1 MRYHRDDVVRR
12 ALEVLD
18 TWGLADLSMRR
29 LAGELGVQPSALY
42 HHVADKQ
49 TLLGLVADEVLARG
63 RRHDTLGGA
72 GEWDEQVA
80 ARCRALRDAVLAF
93 RDGAELVATAR
104 SFGLGALGPE
114 RELTALLTGAA
125 LPDDLARTASRTLVH
140 FVLGHAG
147 DEQTHLQADS
157 AGALGGT
164 THDGGPHEVSD
175 FEPGLAIVLDGI
187 RAHVAGTVATPARP
201 AAGPGRA
208 GGGGRGPS

>member
-49 TLLGLVADEVLARG
+49 TLLGLVADEVLGRG
-63 RRHDTLGGA
+63 RRPPALSSGR
-72 GEWDEQVA
+72 WDEQVA
-80 ARCRALRDAVLAF
+80 ERCRALRDATLAY

-104 SFGLGALGPE
+104 SFGLGALTPE
-114 RELTALLTGAA
+114 RDLTALLAGAG
-125 LPDDLARTASRTLVH
+125 LSDDLARTAARTLVH

-157 AGALGGT
+157 VGALSGTRGGQ
-164 THDGGPHEVSD
+164 GGPREVSD

-187 RAHVAGTVATPARP
+187 RARV
-201 AAGPGRA
+201 RA
-208 GGGGRGPS
+208 PQQG